1 MLRYYSGSRADRV
14 RKPLSPPR
22 QCGAF
27 AEHMLPI
34 PTKFFVTSGK
44 AVSKV
49 SDLNAFD
56 EALQNAGLAEQN
68 IVSVSSVLP
77 VGIRPVRQ
85 RDLPMG
91 AITHCVLAAPARAGG
106 RADSARELAPLVGKV
121 SAELAGG
128 TEEYRRARAP
138 VSRRRSR
145 DVHVRVIA
153 VAGKGRDRA
162 SRVRSAAIELTRE
175 LEVFSLSDW
184 ERVLAGLG
192 IPNPAEALATLVEE
206 NTVFEPKAGF
216 FRAVALNP

>member
-91 AITHCVLAAPARAGG
+91 AITHCVLAQQRGGGGETISAGIAYGFRDDDYRGDIAGSPKHRAKKSPPGG
-106 RADSARELAPLVGKV
+106 M
-121 SAELAGG
+121 GG
-128 TEEYRRARAP
+128 
-138 VSRRRSR
+138 
-145 DVHVRVIA
+145 
-153 VAGKGRDRA
+153 
-162 SRVRSAAIELTRE
+162 
-175 LEVFSLSDW
+175 
-184 ERVLAGLG
+184 
-192 IPNPAEALATLVEE
+192 
-206 NTVFEPKAGF
+206 
-216 FRAVALNP
+216 